1 LHNEEIPVIS
11 EHFDCRASIGA
22 TFAHGKHRDFEHG
35 KHHRFDH
42 AKHDDHGHTKH
53 HDFDFV
59 VTFNPE
65 AILGTVENVGGA
77 SAILGLHGIGNVVIG
92 DTTASAAVSINGG
105 NGLTTVILGNGNDH
119 VTLQGAFNTIVLG
132 DGNNVVNAGT
142 GTASAFFHDGEV
154 HITYGNYFSAT
165 FASPLDLDGIHSSSG
180 NHSNIGFFNSGTG
193 NIGAFNGLGNSHAS
207 DGNDNIGV
215 FNGDGNGGRENGNG
229 NIGAFNGNFNGLG
242 NAFPSDGND
251 NGNGNIGVL
260 NGNYNGNLNTGH
272 DAGNGNGNG
281 NVGVDSG
288 NLNGNGLATV
298 ALHGGADS
306 TAHFVG
312 GFDTIVVGNGSDSI
326 TALAGIS
333 TIFAG
338 DGNDQILIGG
348 SYNTVVAGNG
358 ADHVVGVNV
367 DHSTITLGN
376 GGCTVNLT
384 GAGCNV
390 VTTGSGNDV
399 IHLSGTDNWVD
410 AGAADTFNIIFGG
423 AGKDTFVLGPS
434 GSGVDKI
441 YNFDLFSGDQLD
453 LQNQLSGTHWD
464 GKAGD
469 LNHFL
474 TTKIVGGNTLLE
486 CTTASGGTATVAE
499 LMDAHY
505 TLAMLEAHHS
515 LLL

>member
-1 LHNEEIPVIS
+1 VIS

-22 TFAHGKHRDFEHG
+22 TFAHGKHHDFGHG
-35 KHHRFDH
+35 KHHYFDH
-42 AKHDDHGHTKH
+42 AKHHDHGHTKH

-65 AILGTVENVGGA
+65 AILGTVENIGGA
-77 SAILGLHGIGNVVIG
+77 SAVLGLHGIGNVVVG
-92 DTTASAAVSINGG
+92 DVTASTAVSINGG
-105 NGLTTVILGNGNDH
+105 NGLTTVVLGNGNDH

-132 DGNNVVNAGT
+132 DGNNVVNAGN
-142 GTASAFFHDGEV
+142 GTASAFFHDGQV
-154 HITYGNYFSAT
+154 HITYANYFSAT
-165 FASPLDLDGIHSSSG
+165 FASPLDLDGIHSG
-180 NHSNIGFFNSGTG
+180 NHSDIGFFNSGTG

-215 FNGDGNGGRENGNG
+215 FNGDGNGGRDNGNG

-251 NGNGNIGVL
+251 NGNGNVGVL
-260 NGNYNGNLNTGH
+260 NGNYNGNLNSGH
-272 DAGNGNGNG
+272 DSGNGNGNG
-281 NVGVDSG
+281 NIGVDSG
-288 NLNGNGLATV
+288 NLNGNGVATV
-298 ALHGGADS
+298 ALHGSTDS
-306 TAHFVG
+306 PTHFVG

-338 DGNDQILIGG
+338 NGNDQILIGG
-348 SYNTVVAGNG
+348 SYNTIVAGNG

-367 DHSTITLGN
+367 DHSTITLGD

-384 GAGCNV
+384 GAGCNT

-410 AGAADTFNIIFGG
+410 AGAADTFNVIFGG
-423 AGKDTFVLGPS
+423 AGKDTFVLAPS
-434 GSGVDKI
+434 GSGMDKI

-515 LLL
+515 FLL